1 MSTLPHISSLPRVSD
16 SWSFVYVEAAHIECH
31 QFTLQIRNERYR
43 YSIPIAQ
50 YLVLLAGPG
59 TTISHDAAV
68 LLANHGCSLV
78 WCGESGVRFYGSA
91 HPETQVTTLADLQV
105 QAYVSA
111 HGRSEIAHR
120 LYRMRFPASPVD
132 PQASIAQ
139 LRGVEGVQMRSIYRT
154 LAQQNGLA
162 WQGRHTDDD
171 WQAHAPLQQA
181 INVANSCLYGVC
193 HAAIVAVGM
202 IPLCG
207 FVHRG
212 NQRSFVFDIA
222 DLYKA
227 DVTLPIAFATVA
239 ESETNIAQRVR
250 RACRDA
256 FASQTVLTRIVP
268 DLYALFAQPRPW
280 VRYIDTRHA
289 PPPASAEEG
298 TQC

>member
-1 MSTLPHISSLPRVSD
+1 
-16 SWSFVYVEAAHIECH
+16 
-31 QFTLQIRNERYR
+31 
-43 YSIPIAQ
+43 
-50 YLVLLAGPG
+50 
-59 TTISHDAAV
+59 TISHDAAV

-193 HAAIVAVGM
+193 HAAIVSLGM
-202 IPLCG
+202 TGGLG
-207 FVHRG
+207 FVHHG
-212 NQRSFVFDIA
+212 QQRSFVYDMA

-227 DVTLPIAFATVA
+227 TVSLPIAFAAVA
-239 ESETNIAQRVR
+239 QSDANVAQRVR

-256 FASQTVLTRIVP
+256 FYTQRLLARIVP
-268 DLYALFAQPRPW
+268 DLLGLFALPIPG
-280 VRYIDTRHA
+280 VRYIDMQKDDLGDQTLGG
-289 PPPASAEEG
+289 E
-298 TQC
+298 